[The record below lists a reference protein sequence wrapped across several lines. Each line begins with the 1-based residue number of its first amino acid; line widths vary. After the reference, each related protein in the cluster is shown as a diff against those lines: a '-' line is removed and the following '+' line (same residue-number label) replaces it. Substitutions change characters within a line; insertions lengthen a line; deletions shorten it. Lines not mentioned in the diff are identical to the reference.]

1 MVRLEKLCRNMN
13 LNLRKI
19 NLDNNLKKVAFA
31 SLGCSKNLIDSEQ
44 MMACLEENG
53 FELWENEADADII
66 IVNTCTFIEDARVE
80 SINCILEMAEYK
92 KSGSAKLLVVTG
104 CMAQRYKEQI
114 LTEMPEVDLVIGTN
128 EFDKIADKLNE
139 LCSLKK
145 LENRVYCSETPLMFE
160 HKRTLTTPDY
170 TAYLKIAEGCDN
182 HCTYCVIPS
191 IRGKYRSRRTEDI
204 IAEAE
209 ELASNGV
216 KEVIIIAQDTTR
228 YGIDIYGEYK
238 LPQLLSELCR
248 IDGIEWVRV
257 HYCYPEL
264 VTDEL
269 IDVAAREDKIC
280 NYFDIPI
287 QHVNDRIL
295 KLMGR
300 RTNKAQII
308 DMMNRLR
315 ERIPDAVIRTSLIV
329 GFPGETEDEFDELC
343 DFVSEMRFDRM
354 GAFIYSR
361 EEDTPAY
368 SMKNQIDEE
377 EKRRRQELLMVTQAA
392 VDDENNQ
399 KKIGTTVKVLV
410 EGRDAVIKYY
420 YGRTYADSIDID
432 GKVFFKSNKVLK
444 PGDFVQVK
452 IDEAMDMDLFGAE
465 V

>member
-1 MVRLEKLCRNMN
+1 M
-13 LNLRKI
+13 
-19 NLDNNLKKVAFA
+19 DNNLKKVAFV
-31 SLGCSKNLIDSEQ
+31 SLGCSKNLIDGEQ

-139 LCSLKK
+139 LCGQNE
-145 LENRVYCSETPLMFE
+145 LEDRVYCSETPLMFE

-191 IRGKYRSRRTEDI
+191 IRGKYRSRKAEDI

-209 ELASNGV
+209 EMAANGV
-216 KEVIIIAQDTTR
+216 KEVIVIAQDTTR
-228 YGIDIYGEYK
+228 YGIDIYGEYR
-238 LPQLLSELCR
+238 LPTLLSELCR

-269 IDVAAREDKIC
+269 IDVVAREDKIC

-287 QHVNDRIL
+287 QHINDRIL

-300 RTNKAQII
+300 RTDKAQIV

-315 ERIPDAVIRTSLIV
+315 KRIPDAVIRTSLIV
-329 GFPGETEDEFDELC
+329 GFPGETEAEFDEMC

-368 SMKNQIDEE
+368 SMKNQVDEE
-377 EKRRRQELLMVTQAA
+377 EKRRRQEFLMITQAA
-392 VDDENNQ
+392 VDDENNL

-410 EGRDAVIKYY
+410 EGRDSVIKRY

-432 GKVFFKSNKVLK
+432 GKVFFESDKILK
-444 PGDFVQVK
+444 PGDFADVR
-452 IDEAMDMDLFGAE
+452 IDEAMDMDLFGTE
-465 V
+465 I